1 MESKK
6 TILALVIVFI
16 FVLLFGLGYLDKGKD
31 TAEASA
37 FEAGG
42 SHPAQR
48 ESSLTSS
55 ETVYDFGT
63 ISMKNGDVTKDFTVT
78 NATDKEVLLKTLV
91 TSCMCTRASI
101 VRADG
106 TSKGPFG
113 MPGMGRVPPANERI
127 AAGDSRIIR
136 VVYDPNAHGPAG
148 VGQIDRFAELEDE
161 NGGKLQLEIKA
172 LVQP

>member
-1 MESKK
+1 MKQKLYIISGAF
-6 TILALVIVFI
+6 ALIAI
-16 FVLLFGLGYLDKGKD
+16 LFGLGYMNRSTGDR
-31 TAEASA
+31 TTSA

-42 SHPAQR
+42 SHPAQA
-48 ESSLTSS
+48 ESSLTAS
-55 ETVYDFGT
+55 ETVYDFGI

-113 MPGMGRVPPANERI
+113 MPGMGSVPPANESI
-127 AAGDSRIIR
+127 APGESRVIR

-148 VGQIDRFAELEDE
+148 VGQIDRFAYLEDE